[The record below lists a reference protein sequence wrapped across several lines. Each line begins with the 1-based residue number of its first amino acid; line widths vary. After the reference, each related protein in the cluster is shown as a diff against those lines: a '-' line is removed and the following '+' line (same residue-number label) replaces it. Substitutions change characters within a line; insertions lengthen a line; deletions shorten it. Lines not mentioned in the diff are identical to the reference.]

1 MIQSIPRV
9 ISASRR
15 TDIPAFYMDWFMQQ
29 IRQGYFEVQNP
40 YNQRISRISSLPED
54 VHTLVFWSKNYA
66 RFLHG
71 GYADQL
77 ISAGYRLFFNFTV
90 NSESGLLEPHV
101 SPLSERLNQMIQLG
115 RLVDPRCI
123 TWRFDPI
130 CVYRNAN
137 GDETDNMNDFLRI
150 ADVAASAEI
159 TTCIVSFL
167 DIYAKV
173 RKRADAAGIQFIDPS
188 PDRQI
193 EILTGLEN
201 ILDTRH
207 IRLYTCCEKEV
218 LNLMPRE
225 SRIQKSSCVP
235 NHHLLEIYGGNISL
249 QADTG
254 QRIKQGCGCRV
265 STDIGSYRIHPCY
278 HNCLFCYA
286 NPAPLSGINE

>member
-1 MIQSIPRV
+1 MHNRV

-29 IRQGYFEVQNP
+29 IRQGFFEVQNP
-40 YNQRISRISSLPED
+40 YNQKISRISSLPED

-66 RFLHG
+66 GFLHG

-77 ISAGYRLFFNFTV
+77 ISFGYRLFFNFTV
-90 NSESGLLEPHV
+90 NSESALLEPHV
-101 SPLSERLNQMIQLG
+101 PPLSERLNQMIQLG

-123 TWRFDPI
+123 YWRFDPI

-137 GDETDNMNDFLRI
+137 GDETDNMTDFVRI
-150 ADVAASAEI
+150 ADAAASAEI

-173 RKRADAAGIQFIDPS
+173 SKRANAAGICFIEPPLTRRVD
-188 PDRQI
+188 
-193 EILTGLEN
+193 ILTGLEQ
-201 ILDTRH
+201 ILSARG
-207 IRLYTCCEKEV
+207 IGLCTCCENDVFDRLPEQSKI
-218 LNLMPRE
+218 R
-225 SRIQKSSCVP
+225 KSSCIP
-235 NHHLLEIYGGNISL
+235 NHLLLQIYGGNVSL
-249 QADTG
+249 QPDTG

-265 STDIGSYRIHPCY
+265 STDIGSYRLHPCF

-286 NPAPLSGINE
+286 NPAPFPG